1 MSDFSDN
8 KIEMINKIKKN
19 LKELGFSENEI
30 KVYVALTQMG
40 ESTAAKIAKKA
51 ELPRTTVIG
60 ILDKM
65 KSESFL
71 SAFHYKHSTYYWI
84 ESPKTIQN
92 VFQNRIKIAQ
102 DLDGLLSGLYR
113 SEADFPYAQI
123 LDSKASIRAF
133 IEKSMVNLEK
143 KSVIYSID
151 TPSAGNYTRIF
162 SDDLYNSLLALK
174 KKKGVI
180 THTLVPFGA
189 FKTIVPERL
198 AIQPIVIREMP
209 ENLHFS
215 ASLRIL
221 KDTVVLFSGR
231 RPFSVAIR
239 HKLITESLKGIFDF
253 LWSVS
258 APKN

>member
-1 MSDFSDN
+1 M
-8 KIEMINKIKKN
+8 MIAKIKKS
-19 LKELGFSENEI
+19 LRELGFSENEI

-51 ELPRTTVIG
+51 ELPRTTAIG
-60 ILDKM
+60 ILDKL
-65 KSESFL
+65 KDENYL
-71 SAFHYKHSTYYWI
+71 SAFNYKHSTYYWI
-84 ESPKTIQN
+84 ESPKTIRN
-92 VFQNRIKIAQ
+92 VLQNRIEIAEN
-102 DLDGLLSGLYR
+102 LDNLLSEMYR
-113 SEADFPYAQI
+113 TEADFPYAQV

-143 KSVIYSID
+143 KSIIYSID

-162 SDDLYNSLLALK
+162 SDDLYNSLLAIK

-189 FKTIVPERL
+189 FETIVPERL
-198 AIQPIVIREMP
+198 EIQPIVIREMP
-209 ENLHFS
+209 ANLHFS

-231 RPFSVAIR
+231 HPFSVAIR
-239 HKLITESLKGIFDF
+239 HKLISESIEGIFDF

-258 APKN
+258 TPKN